1 MELRILNL
9 VKLNDV
15 NMAKCSSTEVSQG
28 SKLIV
33 GIVNA
38 FDQRIFIR
46 WTTTGLID
54 ILTHNVVQV
63 NQ

>member
-1 MELRILNL
+1 MEFRTLNL
-9 VKLNDV
+9 IKLNDV
-15 NMAKCSSTEVSQG
+15 NVAKRSTTEVSQG

-33 GIVNA
+33 RIVNA